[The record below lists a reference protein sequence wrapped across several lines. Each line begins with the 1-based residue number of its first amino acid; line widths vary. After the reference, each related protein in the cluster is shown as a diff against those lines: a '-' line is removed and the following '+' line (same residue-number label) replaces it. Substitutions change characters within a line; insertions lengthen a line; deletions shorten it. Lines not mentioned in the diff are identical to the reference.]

1 MIPEEQID
9 AVRSFNRFH
18 TRVVGALNEGL
29 LSTRHSL
36 VHARILYEL
45 SRSSMHSAADLS
57 AILKTNPGYL
67 SRQIAKLEADGL
79 ISKQADAKNNK
90 RLILKLSESGRA
102 EFAGLQ
108 NASRNEAK
116 KLLDPL
122 SATERR
128 QLIGAMGRIER
139 LLGNCGHDNA
149 FVLREPEPGDMGWI
163 THRHAVLY
171 SQEYNFDW
179 TFESLVGSIVS
190 DYVKNHDPK
199 MERCWIAEHEGEIA
213 GSVFVV
219 KQDEKTAK
227 LRLLYVEPDA
237 RGLGIGGRLVTE
249 CVRFARARRYERLVL
264 WTNDVLVS
272 ARKIYEA
279 AGFTLVEEEH
289 HHSFGQDLVGQNW
302 KLKL

>member
-9 AVRSFNRFH
+9 AVRGFNRFH

-29 LSTRHSL
+29 LSTKHSL
-36 VHARILYEL
+36 IQARILYEL
-45 SRSSMHSAADLS
+45 SRNSAHSAADLS
-57 AILKTNPGYL
+57 EILKINPGYL
-67 SRQIAKLEADGL
+67 SRQVGKLEADGL
-79 ISKQADAKNNK
+79 ISKQADTKNNK
-90 RLILKLSESGRA
+90 RLILKLSKNGRT
-102 EFAGLQ
+102 EFSKLLD
-108 NASRNEAK
+108 ASRNDAR

-122 SATERR
+122 SQTERR
-128 QLIGAMGRIER
+128 QLIGAMARIER
-139 LLGNCGHDNA
+139 LLGNREGENA

-171 SQEYNFDW
+171 AREYDFDW
-179 TFESLVGSIVS
+179 TFEALVGSIVS

-199 MERCWIAEHEGEIA
+199 MERCWIAEHEGESA

-219 KQDEKTAK
+219 KHDQKTAK

-237 RGLGIGGRLVTE
+237 RGLGIGGRLVKE
-249 CVRFARARRYERLVL
+249 CIRFARARRYERLVL

-279 AGFTLVEEEH
+279 AGFTLVKEEH
-289 HHSFGQDLVGQNW
+289 HRSFGQDLVGQNW
-302 KLKL
+302 ELKL